1 MSKIKPI
8 NLESDT
14 FAQMKQDMTQYLN
27 LLLRLMQRYG
37 EEKATLTLKMTVT
50 LEEQEL
56 DDGCKGLIPTFEHRV
71 TTSVQR
77 KDETKGKLPGEYV
90 LDADGKGGFNLRPMS
105 DQLDMFED
113 QEEGPVE

>member
-1 MSKIKPI
+1 MATKIKPI

-14 FAQMKQDMTQYLN
+14 FAMMKEDMTTYLN

-37 EEKATLTLKMTVT
+37 EEKGSLTLKITVSLT
-50 LEEQEL
+50 EQEL
-56 DDGCKGLIPTFEHRV
+56 DSGESGTVPTFEHKV

-90 LDADGKGGFNLRPMS
+90 LAQDDKGGYTLKPLS
-105 DQLDMFED
+105 SQIDMFE
-113 QEEGPVE
+113 QPVENN